1 MSIIDTYDD
10 QTEALLTPEKT
21 LTSKID
27 DFPKVAVAV
36 FKEQIIDALCENYE
50 TKIIGQIVVGIPHP
64 VYKVRYNGRDT
75 AVYRTAIG
83 GGVTAGMMDR
93 IRAMGAEKFVIFG
106 SCGILDQNAAAGRFI
121 LPTAAYRDE
130 GVSYHYAPAGDYI
143 DVPTVDRLAEIF
155 DELKLPYVK
164 GKTWTTDAIY
174 RETRGNMQKRKAE
187 GCLCVEM
194 ECASIMAAGQYRGVP
209 IYQFL
214 YGEDT
219 LDGDDWE
226 QRTMGNVA
234 KSDFEKYLALG
245 LEVAARV

>member
-10 QTEALLTPEKT
+10 RTEALLTPEK
-21 LTSKID
+21 LVAKID
-27 DFPKVAVAV
+27 GFPKVAVAV
-36 FKEQIIDALCENYE
+36 FMGQILDALCENYE
-50 TKIIGQIVVGIPHP
+50 TEVIAQLRAGIPHP
-64 VYKVRYNGRDT
+64 VYRVSYKGRDI
-75 AVYRTAIG
+75 AVYRTIIG
-83 GGVTAGMMDR
+83 GAGTTGLMEE
-93 IRAMGAEKFVIFG
+93 IHAMGAEKFVIFG
-106 SCGILDQNAAAGRFI
+106 SCGTLDQNISAGRFI

-143 DVPTVDRLAEIF
+143 NIPTVNRLAEIF

-194 ECASIMAAGQYRGVP
+194 ECASIMAAGQFRGVP
-209 IYQFL
+209 VYQFL